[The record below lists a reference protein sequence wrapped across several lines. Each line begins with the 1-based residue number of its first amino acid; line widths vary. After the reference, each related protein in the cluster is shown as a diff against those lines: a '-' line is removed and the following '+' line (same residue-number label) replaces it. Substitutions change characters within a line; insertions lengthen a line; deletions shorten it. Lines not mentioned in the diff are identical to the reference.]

1 MNAIELFSH
10 LSNILTVI
18 AFLFAAY
25 QFFLWRKQ
33 QRYSLELDSI
43 LDMEDLFEIYIDSL
57 MRAHGYFDK
66 ARKLAIE
73 TNGKSKEERHELD
86 KYLKNEFKL
95 LIEQNNQEINDNA
108 NKYGLARFRVKR
120 LDYDID
126 KIEELD
132 SMWIRDRFQ
141 SFLIDKTSLEDVAQE
156 ISRIKTVARDEFNKL
171 RKVK

>member
-43 LDMEDLFEIYIDSL
+43 LNMEDLFEIYIGSL

-66 ARKLAIE
+66 AQKLAVE
-73 TNGKSKEERHELD
+73 AHGKSKEERHELN

-108 NKYGLARFRVKR
+108 NKYGLACFRVKR